1 MFLKIICQIW
11 EFLVNPQMMFVDIFV
26 GNNTNYFALVKYM
39 KHMYKLLSATHCQ
52 YVVLSNCKESLES
65 MVGKSCR
72 HLQFFGISN
81 YEVILLILENESQ
94 DR

>member
-11 EFLVNPQMMFVDIFV
+11 EFFVNHQMMLVDIFV
-26 GNNTNYFALVKYM
+26 GNNTNYFALLKYM
-39 KHMYKLLSATHCQ
+39 KHMYKCLSATHCQ